1 MSAQTDR
8 LNAVIALAEG
18 HQRRLLEALN
28 DLERQIVGILRDAP
42 LRDGQLFDLE
52 WAVQARTQIRQAI
65 DAQYLTAVDQFVSEY
80 AEVAEEAAALLG
92 TFSDFTRLDQG
103 VMRQLQQ
110 IAYNGYSALG
120 DDFLEA
126 VSRQIYES
134 TLTGQTFADAVR
146 IVQNSVQ
153 TDLARYARQAVF
165 DGLMDFDASINT
177 NMALEAGAER
187 FVYFGPDDEVTRDHC
202 DKYVG
207 KTMTIDE
214 IAEAWSDSWS
224 GKREG
229 SPFVVRGGFN
239 CRHRFRPVFN

>member
-1 MSAQTDR
+1 MSKQTDR
-8 LNAVIALAEG
+8 LNEVIALAEG
-18 HQRRLLEALN
+18 HQRRLLEAMRS
-28 DLERQIVGILRDAP
+28 LELSIVALLREAP
-42 LRDGQLFDLE
+42 LQEGQLFDLE
-52 WAVQARTQIRQAI
+52 WAIQAKSKIRQEI
-65 DAQYLTAVDQFVSEY
+65 DARYRTVVDDFVSEY
-80 AEVAEEAAALLG
+80 AEVARKAASLLSESSS
-92 TFSDFTRLDQG
+92 FARLDQG

-110 IAYNGYSALG
+110 LAFDGYSALG
-120 DDFLEA
+120 DDFLES
-126 VSRQIYES
+126 VSKQIYES
-134 TLTGQTFADAVR
+134 TLTGQTFAGAVR

-153 TDLARYARQAVF
+153 ADLARYARQAVF

-229 SPFVVRGGFN
+229 SPFVVRGGYN